1 MDKLSSFAMSVVIPM
16 FIVLGNKA
24 LFFVF
29 VTPLIVWRFYMAVKF
44 RKYFSCFKN
53 LIKLSGQSLWL
64 VYHLSYLALFI
75 FESLNAT
82 PN

>member
-16 FIVLGNKA
+16 FIVLGNKV

-29 VTPLIVWRFYMAVKF
+29 VTPLIAWRFYMAIKY

-53 LIKLSGQSLWL
+53 LIKLSGQLLWL
-64 VYHLSYLALFI
+64 VYHLSFFALFI
-75 FESLNAT
+75 L
-82 PN
+82 

>member
-1 MDKLSSFAMSVVIPM
+1 MDKLSSFSMSVLIPM
-16 FIVLGNKA
+16 FIVLGNKV

-29 VTPLIVWRFYMAVKF
+29 VTPLISWRFFMAIKF

-53 LIKLSGQSLWL
+53 LIKLSGQLLWL

-75 FESLNAT
+75 L
-82 PN
+82 